1 MKKHLLKLSFLIV
14 TASMFCACDSF
25 LDKQPSA
32 TSDAPITEVSQLLSL
47 YDYVTNTYEYDYPGV
62 YATDDYGVPLALY
75 DASPITFGADQM
87 SLYALSS
94 EVMETTTGNNVWE
107 YEYAKIFNANTIIAS
122 VGSVNGSQEEK
133 DEALCNAYLMRGW
146 SFFRLATVHCLPYSE
161 ANRSEMGLPLRLGT
175 LFTEDISRATLGKTF
190 DRILDDFREAEKYC
204 VVDRVQEGFAWRAS
218 KCAIYGA
225 FARVYLYMNDYDNAT
240 TYVDKAL
247 ALAPGLYDYNN
258 LDWAT
263 PVPYPARWRRIHC
276 TIVKPTTGICK
287 KSINGQNGFISVC
300 NIWRRNGI
308 PRHRNCWIAML
319 TGRTTAVSTFSMW
332 NMVIAVFQ

>member
-1 MKKHLLKLSFLIV
+1 MCH
-14 TASMFCACDSF
+14 
-25 LDKQPSA
+25 
-32 TSDAPITEVSQLLSL
+32 
-47 YDYVTNTYEYDYPGV
+47 
-62 YATDDYGVPLALY
+62 
-75 DASPITFGADQM
+75 
-87 SLYALSS
+87 
-94 EVMETTTGNNVWE
+94 
-107 YEYAKIFNANTIIAS
+107 
-122 VGSVNGSQEEK
+122 
-133 DEALCNAYLMRGW
+133 
-146 SFFRLATVHCLPYSE
+146 
-161 ANRSEMGLPLRLGT
+161 
-175 LFTEDISRATLGKTF
+175 
-190 DRILDDFREAEKYC
+190 
-204 VVDRVQEGFAWRAS
+204 
-218 KCAIYGA
+218 YGA

-263 PVPYPARWRRIHC
+263 PVPYPA
-276 TIVKPTTGICK
+276 TGTMAEDTLHYCETHNWNLQ

>member
-133 DEALCNAYLMRGW
+133 DEAL
-146 SFFRLATVHCLPYSE
+146 
-161 ANRSEMGLPLRLGT
+161 
-175 LFTEDISRATLGKTF
+175 
-190 DRILDDFREAEKYC
+190 
-204 VVDRVQEGFAWRAS
+204 
-218 KCAIYGA
+218 
-225 FARVYLYMNDYDNAT
+225 
-240 TYVDKAL
+240 
-247 ALAPGLYDYNN
+247 
-258 LDWAT
+258 
-263 PVPYPARWRRIHC
+263 
-276 TIVKPTTGICK
+276 
-287 KSINGQNGFISVC
+287 
-300 NIWRRNGI
+300 
-308 PRHRNCWIAML
+308 
-319 TGRTTAVSTFSMW
+319 
-332 NMVIAVFQ
+332 

>member
-263 PVPYPARWRRIHC
+263 PVPYPA
-276 TIVKPTTGICK
+276 TGTMAEDTLHYCETHNWNLQKIYK
-287 KSINGQNGFISVC
+287 WSE
-300 NIWRRNGI
+300 
-308 PRHRNCWIAML
+308 WIYIRLQYLA
-319 TGRTTAVSTFSMW
+319 TQWHSPSHEWVDC
-332 NMVIAVFQ
+332 

>member
-146 SFFRLATVHCLPYSE
+146 SFFRLATVCHTVRPTAARWGCRCVWVRFSQRISRVLRWGRPLTGFLMTSARRKNTVWWTGYRKALPGGRP
-161 ANRSEMGLPLRLGT
+161 NVP
-175 LFTEDISRATLGKTF
+175 FTEL
-190 DRILDDFREAEKYC
+190 L
-204 VVDRVQEGFAWRAS
+204 
-218 KCAIYGA
+218 
-225 FARVYLYMNDYDNAT
+225 
-240 TYVDKAL
+240 
-247 ALAPGLYDYNN
+247 
-258 LDWAT
+258 
-263 PVPYPARWRRIHC
+263 PACIF
-276 TIVKPTTGICK
+276 T
-287 KSINGQNGFISVC
+287 
-300 NIWRRNGI
+300 
-308 PRHRNCWIAML
+308 
-319 TGRTTAVSTFSMW
+319 
-332 NMVIAVFQ
+332 

>member
-25 LDKQPSA
+25 LDTQPSA
-32 TSDAPITEVSQLLSL
+32 TSAAPITEVSQLLSL

-94 EVMETTTGNNVWE
+94 EVMETTT
-107 YEYAKIFNANTIIAS
+107 AKIFNANTIIAS

-175 LFTEDISRATLGKTF
+175 LFTEDISRAPLGETF
-190 DRILDDFREAEKYC
+190 DRILDDFREAEK
-204 VVDRVQEGFAWRAS
+204 
-218 KCAIYGA
+218 
-225 FARVYLYMNDYDNAT
+225 
-240 TYVDKAL
+240 
-247 ALAPGLYDYNN
+247 
-258 LDWAT
+258 
-263 PVPYPARWRRIHC
+263 
-276 TIVKPTTGICK
+276 
-287 KSINGQNGFISVC
+287 
-300 NIWRRNGI
+300 
-308 PRHRNCWIAML
+308 
-319 TGRTTAVSTFSMW
+319 
-332 NMVIAVFQ
+332 

>member
-161 ANRSEMGLPLRLGT
+161 ANRSEYPCPAALP
-175 LFTEDISRATLGKTF
+175 A
-190 DRILDDFREAEKYC
+190 
-204 VVDRVQEGFAWRAS
+204 GFCR
-218 KCAIYGA
+218 
-225 FARVYLYMNDYDNAT
+225 
-240 TYVDKAL
+240 
-247 ALAPGLYDYNN
+247 P
-258 LDWAT
+258 
-263 PVPYPARWRRIHC
+263 RWRGPCR
-276 TIVKPTTGICK
+276 
-287 KSINGQNGFISVC
+287 
-300 NIWRRNGI
+300 WR
-308 PRHRNCWIAML
+308 
-319 TGRTTAVSTFSMW
+319 
-332 NMVIAVFQ
+332 

>member
-47 YDYVTNTYEYDYPGV
+47 YDYVTNTYKKSATVSGYAVTTREGDTNTYEYDYPGV

-161 ANRSEMGLPLRLGT
+161 ANRSERPNVP
-175 LFTEDISRATLGKTF
+175 FTEL
-190 DRILDDFREAEKYC
+190 L
-204 VVDRVQEGFAWRAS
+204 
-218 KCAIYGA
+218 
-225 FARVYLYMNDYDNAT
+225 
-240 TYVDKAL
+240 
-247 ALAPGLYDYNN
+247 
-258 LDWAT
+258 
-263 PVPYPARWRRIHC
+263 PACIF
-276 TIVKPTTGICK
+276 T
-287 KSINGQNGFISVC
+287 
-300 NIWRRNGI
+300 
-308 PRHRNCWIAML
+308 
-319 TGRTTAVSTFSMW
+319 
-332 NMVIAVFQ
+332 